1 MEEKKLILTPKKYK
15 TDTTTIIS
23 ARISTELMKKIITIA
38 EKTNRNRNE
47 MIQILLDYAVSNVEI
62 KEDQDSVTEER

>member
-23 ARISTELMKKIITIA
+23 ARISTELMKKIIAIA

>member
-1 MEEKKLILTPKKYK
+1 MEEKKLILTPKNYK
-15 TDTTTIIS
+15 TETTTIIS